1 MKHYYLAQLRNP
13 VLPGSLGGTG
23 NPGYTGGGTALG
35 GLISGLVGALFLA
48 GFLLAFLTL
57 IMGGLNWITA
67 GGDKTKLEEARNQ
80 ITNAIIGIIIVGAA
94 WAITSLLA
102 KFFGFNLETLPIPVV
117 GQ

>member
-1 MKHYYLAQLRNP
+1 MKYIAQLRNP
-13 VLPGSLGGTG
+13 VLPPLLGGSE
-23 NPGYTGGGTALG
+23 NPDYTTGGTALG
-35 GLISGLVGALFLA
+35 KLIGGIVGALFIA

-57 IMGGLNWITA
+57 LMGGLNWITA

-94 WAITSLLA
+94 FAIATLLA